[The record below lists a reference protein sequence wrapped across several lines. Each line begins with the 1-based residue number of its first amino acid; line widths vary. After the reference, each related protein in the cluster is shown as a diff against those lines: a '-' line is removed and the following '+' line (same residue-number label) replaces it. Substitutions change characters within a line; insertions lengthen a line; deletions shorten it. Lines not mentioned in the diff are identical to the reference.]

1 MRRRVV
7 TTGVAL
13 SLTACTGQ
21 GPQRTAISTPTSE
34 QLKWAR
40 DQAKVTPARLGGAV
54 AAGLA
59 MQLSGLKEEE
69 EAFAPELRRDP
80 RFLDLARTDASEV
93 PLTRSRH
100 SGPTVAG
107 DDPETPVTAGDLPPP
122 ATVPFILKLPPGM
135 Q

>member
-1 MRRRVV
+1 MRRRVMM
-7 TTGVAL
+7 TGVAL

-40 DQAKVTPARLGGAV
+40 DQAKVTPARVGGVV

-59 MQLSGLKEEE
+59 MQLFGLKEEE
-69 EAFAPELRRDP
+69 GASAPELRRDT
-80 RFLDLARTDASEV
+80 RFVGLARTDASEV
-93 PLTRSRH
+93 PLTRSH
-100 SGPTVAG
+100 HAAPTVAR
-107 DDPETPVTAGDLPPP
+107 DDPDTPATAGDLPPP
-122 ATVPFILKLPPGM
+122 ATVPLILKLPPGM